1 MKRSLFGAMALVF
14 SLTAQSAD
22 YRVPDVR
29 LVRDDGKAVL
39 LAAELADARPVYLNF
54 IFTSC
59 QAICP
64 ASSQTFA
71 QLQKRLAKTGKRA
84 HLVSVSIDPDYD
96 TPARLREYAARF
108 HAGKGWQHYT
118 GSLADSVAVQKAFDA
133 WRGDK
138 MNHEPVTFFR
148 ARPGAEW
155 ERLEGFLSAEEL
167 ASHLSP

>member
-1 MKRSLFGAMALVF
+1 MKRMLFGAIALLL
-14 SLTAQSAD
+14 SGAATAAD
-22 YRVPDVR
+22 YRIPDVQ
-29 LVRDDGKAVL
+29 LVRQDGKTVS

-71 QLQKRLAKTGKRA
+71 QLQKRLAKSGKRA

-108 HAGKGWQHYT
+108 HAGKAWQHYT
-118 GSLADSVAVQKAFDA
+118 GSVADSVSVQKAFDA

-138 MNHEPVTFFR
+138 MNHEPVTYFR

-155 ERLEGFLSAEEL
+155 ERLEGFLTAAEL
-167 ASHLSP
+167 AGRIAP